1 MRFAFAITLVLVV
14 ILAGCDN
21 QTKTKSERNERP
33 QPKRTIALSN
43 ADILRLGIETAPA
56 QAIQYTPQVHGY
68 GVIVNTTALAQLDA
82 AIMTAEAAQLQS
94 QAALK
99 RARVLFG
106 DAHTIHAISREA
118 LDAAERQAAAD
129 EAAVTL
135 ADRSET
141 AAFGRDA
148 PWRGKKRDRKMLADL
163 TSARTM
169 LVEATFS
176 LGGRLAALPSRLT
189 VAHLHTR
196 PDQAGSTATVI
207 WNAPADPMIPGRSFF
222 ALVKNSDLQQGEH
235 VLVYAPTGKP
245 IAGVRIPSASVVLND
260 DRVWCYAAVS
270 HRTFVRI
277 PIDLS
282 TPVPGGYFV
291 AQGISA
297 GQPVVVAGTG
307 LLLAQ
312 EIGVAAAGYN

>member
-1 MRFAFAITLVLVV
+1 MRSVSTIILAFMVV
-14 ILAGCDN
+14 LAGCDN
-21 QTKTKSERNERP
+21 QTKTKSERNAKP
-33 QPKRTIALSN
+33 QSKHTITLSD
-43 ADILRLGIETAPA
+43 AGILRLGIETAPA
-56 QAIQYTPQVHGY
+56 QAVQYAPQVHGY
-68 GVIVNTTALAQLDA
+68 GVIVNTTTLAQLDA

-94 QAALK
+94 QAALN
-99 RARVLFG
+99 RARVLT
-106 DAHTIHAISREA
+106 AIHAISREA
-118 LDAAERQAAAD
+118 LEAAERQAAAD
-129 EAAVTL
+129 EAAETL
-135 ADRSET
+135 ADRSES

-148 PWRGKKRDRKMLADL
+148 PWRGKKRDRKILADL
-163 TSARTM
+163 TSARIM

-176 LGGRLAALPSRLT
+176 LGAGMAALPSKLT

-207 WNAPADPMIPGRSFF
+207 WNAPADPTIPGRSFF
-222 ALVKNSDLQQGEH
+222 ALVKNSDLEQGEH

-260 DRVWCYAAVS
+260 DRAWCYAAVS
-270 HRTFVRI
+270 PRTFARI

-282 TPVPGGYFV
+282 TPVAGGYFV
-291 AQGISA
+291 AHGISP

-312 EIGVAAAGYN
+312 EIGAAAAGYN